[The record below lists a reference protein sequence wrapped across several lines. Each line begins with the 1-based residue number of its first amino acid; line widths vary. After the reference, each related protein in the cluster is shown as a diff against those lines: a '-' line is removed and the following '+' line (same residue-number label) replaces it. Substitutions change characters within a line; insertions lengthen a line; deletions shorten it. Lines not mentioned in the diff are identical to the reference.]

1 LLPAAAVAQ
10 SAPAFGPPDRETM
23 ARAVSDVPM
32 SLSAH
37 QQVLQIIA
45 NVQREAQM
53 RDARCARESGG

>member
-1 LLPAAAVAQ
+1 
-10 SAPAFGPPDRETM
+10 
-23 ARAVSDVPM
+23 M